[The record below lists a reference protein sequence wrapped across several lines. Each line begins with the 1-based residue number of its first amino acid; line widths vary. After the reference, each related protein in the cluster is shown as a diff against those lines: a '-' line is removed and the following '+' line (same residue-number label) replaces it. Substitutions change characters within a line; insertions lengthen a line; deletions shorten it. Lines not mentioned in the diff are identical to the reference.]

1 MNNKISPV
9 LNLILAVALV
19 LLSVKIVFFSHDADS
34 RADDTDA
41 ATAATGTHSDAY
53 ANIMTRTSI
62 RRYTDRAVSDAAID
76 SLLRAGMAAPTAVNK
91 QPWQFV
97 AITDRALLDTLATKA
112 PGWKPV
118 GRAPLAIVTCGD
130 TSLALEGEAQ
140 AYWIQDV
147 SAATEN
153 ILLAANAMG
162 LGAVWCGAYP
172 IAERAETLRH
182 YLSLPENILPLNIIA
197 IGYPAENPLPKEKYK
212 AERIHK
218 NRW

>member
-1 MNNKISPV
+1 MNNKISPI
-9 LNLILAVALV
+9 LNLILAIALV
-19 LLSVKIVFFSHDADS
+19 LLSVQIVFFNHESDS
-34 RADDTDA
+34 RSDTDA
-41 ATAATGTHSDAY
+41 VTAATGTHSDAY

-62 RRYTDRAVSDAAID
+62 RQYTDRAVSDATID

-118 GRAPLAIVTCGD
+118 GRAPLAIVACGD
-130 TSLALEGEAQ
+130 TSLALDGDAQ

-172 IAERAETLRH
+172 IAERVETLRH
-182 YLSLPENILPLNIIA
+182 YLSIPGNIIPFNIIA
-197 IGYPAENPLPKEKYK
+197 IGYPAEKPMPKEKYK